1 MTIIYFIIV
10 LTVTV
15 MVHELGHFICA
26 KKSGVYVYEFSIGMG
41 PKIFSRKKGETDYS
55 IRLLPIGG
63 FVSMAGEDMESAD
76 NVPKD
81 RQLCN
86 KSFKARFMTMIAGV
100 TFNILLAI
108 ILLFIVGLI
117 KGNLL
122 HDTKINN
129 IQDAYPIYETNI
141 KIGDQITKIDGVKIS
156 SYDDILL
163 ELTVKSGQTVDMTV
177 KHQDGTIETVSVEP
191 IYTERDNQSGYSY
204 GFTIDTE
211 KEYGIIAAIKYSF
224 KKTINLVSQMYK
236 ILYYLITGKLS
247 LDNLSGPVG
256 IFKIVGDAASTGLLN
271 IIYLIAYLCI
281 NVAIINLL
289 PLPAF
294 DGGRVLFLII
304 EKIKGSRVNP
314 KIENSIHAV
323 GFVLLMILMVF
334 VTYNDII
341 KLIFN

>member
-141 KIGDQITKIDGVKIS
+141 EIGDQITKIDGVKIS